1 MQEHK
6 VLIFHW
12 FPNWG
17 LGVKIFKMN
26 PTMRQQVLRDFLSN
40 KPWVL
45 AKRRVHFPGDLFGC
59 ECFARPRTG
68 REYPEAISLAAVRL
82 GIVVFSGRKIQA

>member
-45 AKRRVHFPGDLFGC
+45 AKKKDALSGGICLGVSALPGPEQEENTL
-59 ECFARPRTG
+59 RP
-68 REYPEAISLAAVRL
+68 
-82 GIVVFSGRKIQA
+82 